1 MVHSDPDRWSD
12 IALQVQFSGSGPTA
26 AKMLRIQELPP
37 ELITKTIRF
46 FLEDLPRITQLPLE
60 AGVHHPRLRI
70 TQVCAAWRAIAFSI
84 HDWWDLEVSVDGNYH
99 TTCNLASAWLRQTA
113 CRRLNLTILFDLIVD
128 KFRADYKERIS
139 LFLEILVIPHR
150 HRLQKLS
157 VPVTNSG
164 MRKLLRLPDNSLSH
178 LDTLHLRLV
187 DDQEESATASIMSSP
202 FMTAPLLQTL
212 HLTLRHGL
220 PLKQHF
226 PWSQL
231 TTITL
236 YGPNLDAATCLTVM
250 SNCVSVANLAFSVI
264 SPINTE
270 MESRIS
276 DLQNLPLHLPSVK
289 KLNICFNCSN
299 PTPFLL
305 SLQLSSLIHLAFG
318 SLALITPW
326 TSAYKRFFQ
335 SFAQTLECFET
346 KNNHM
351 YVEIGD
357 EILEWMPNLRALIF
371 GRNYRLT
378 PSTLRRIGTG
388 ELLPMLE
395 HLECC
400 ARDFSLVVQMLS
412 ARQGNSQTLGSPLTP
427 IKRVKIYARTWQIDD
442 EFWKLRAQGVEIQL
456 ERI

>member
-1 MVHSDPDRWSD
+1 MVYGAQPSSY
-12 IALQVQFSGSGPTA
+12 GPPA
-26 AKMLRIQELPP
+26 AKVLCIHELPP

-60 AGVHHPRLRI
+60 TGVLHPRLQI

-84 HDWWDLEVSVDGNYH
+84 HEWWDLEVSIDGNYYA
-99 TTCNLASAWLRQTA
+99 TCNLASAWLRQTS
-113 CRRLNLTILFDLIVD
+113 CRHLDLTIEFDLIVD
-128 KFRADYKERIS
+128 KSRADYRERIS
-139 LFLEILVIPHR
+139 LFLESLVVPHR
-150 HRLQKLS
+150 HRLRELS
-157 VPVTNSG
+157 VPVTNGG
-164 MRKLLRLPDNSLSH
+164 MRKLLRLPDNSFSH

-187 DDQEESATASIMSSP
+187 DDQEESFTDVLSSP
-202 FMTAPLLQTL
+202 FVTAPLLRTL

-236 YGPNLDAATCLTVM
+236 YGPNLDATTCLALLA
-250 SNCVSVANLAFSVI
+250 NFVSVAHLAFSVI
-264 SPINTE
+264 STIDTAT
-270 MESRIS
+270 ESRIS
-276 DLQNLPLHLPSVK
+276 ELQNLPLRLPSIK
-289 KLNICFNCSN
+289 KLNICFSCSN

-305 SLQLSSLIHLAFG
+305 SLQLSSLSHLVLR
-318 SLALITPW
+318 SLEFITPW
-326 TSAYKRFFQ
+326 TSAYRRFFQ
-335 SFAQTLECFET
+335 SCAQTLECFET

-388 ELLPMLE
+388 ELLPKLE

-412 ARQGNSQTLGSPLTP
+412 ARQGNSQSSGNALTR
-427 IKRVKIYARTWQIDD
+427 IKKVKIYARTWQIDD
-442 EFWKLRAQGVEIQL
+442 EFWTLRAQGVEIQL